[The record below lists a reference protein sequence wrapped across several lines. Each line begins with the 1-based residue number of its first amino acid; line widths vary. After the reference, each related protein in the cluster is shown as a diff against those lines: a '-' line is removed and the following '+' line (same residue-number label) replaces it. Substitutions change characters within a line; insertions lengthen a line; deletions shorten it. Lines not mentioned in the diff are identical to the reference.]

1 MTKTKSSFVC
11 HACGAVFPKW
21 YGKCPQ
27 CGTWN
32 SIIEETTIVSNKNS
46 SSFPAAAIYP
56 IEELSSEDSERIVFS
71 YHEFNRVLGGG
82 LVPGSFI
89 LLGGEP
95 GIGKSTLLLQ
105 IALHHPSLKCLYV
118 SGEESL
124 SQLKMRSERIGIT
137 THQTFISNETNTDQ
151 IIKAAKELQPNLL
164 IIDSIQTVYS
174 PKIEAFV
181 GSPSQIRQCASEF
194 QRLAK
199 ENHISVFLIGHI
211 TKDGFIAG
219 PKLLE
224 HMVDV
229 VLQFEGDE
237 HYGYRI
243 LRTLKNRFGPT
254 HELGIFEMASNG
266 LREISNPSEAL
277 LANRTMN
284 LSGTAVAA
292 TIQGIRPLLIEV
304 QALVSSTT
312 YGNPQRTSTG
322 FDHRRLNMLLAILEK
337 RLGLK
342 MGMQDVFLNITGG
355 LRIDDPALDLG
366 VVCALISSYFDIS
379 LPSQTCFAGEVG
391 LAGEVRPVDRI
402 EQRVAEAARIGFKQ
416 IFIPY
421 PNAKNLDSKLF
432 INIEIIPVEHIKQ
445 VWQTLQT
452 QAP

>member
-1 MTKTKSSFVC
+1 MTKSKTSFVC
-11 HACGAVFPKW
+11 QVCGSVYPKW

-27 CGTWN
+27 CGSWN
-32 SIIEETTIVSNKNS
+32 SIIEEIIVDS
-46 SSFPAAAIYP
+46 SKSSKPSQAA
-56 IEELSSEDSERIVFS
+56 SVFS
-71 YHEFNRVLGGG
+71 VQDIPSQDNERLTFSYGEINRVLGGG
-82 LVPGSFI
+82 LVRGSFL

-105 IALHHPSLKCLYV
+105 VALHHPTLKCLYV

-124 SQLKMRSERIGIT
+124 SQLKMRAERIGIHT
-137 THQTFISNETNTDQ
+137 TQTFMSNETNTDL
-151 IIKAAKELQPNLL
+151 IIEAALNQSPDIL
-164 IIDSIQTVYS
+164 IIDSIQTVFS
-174 PKIEAFV
+174 SKIDAFI
-181 GSPSQIRQCASEF
+181 GSPSQIRQCASEL

-211 TKDGFIAG
+211 NKEGLIAG

-254 HELGIFEMASNG
+254 HELGIFEMYAHG
-266 LREISNPSEAL
+266 LREINNPSEVL
-277 LANRTMN
+277 LAHRTMN

-292 TIQGIRPLLIEV
+292 TIQGLRPLLIEV
-304 QALVSSTT
+304 QALVSSTA

-337 RLGLK
+337 RLNLK

-366 VVCALISSYFDIS
+366 VVCALISSYID
-379 LPSQTCFAGEVG
+379 LPIPSHTCFTGEVG

-402 EQRVAEAARIGFKQ
+402 EQRVAEAARIGFKH
-416 IFIPY
+416 IFIPT
-421 PNAKNLDSKLF
+421 PNAKSIDKNQFPQL
-432 INIEIIPVEHIKQ
+432 EIIPVDHVKQ
-445 VWQTLQT
+445 VWQFLQNLT
-452 QAP
+452 S

>member
-1 MTKTKSSFVC
+1 MTRTKSSFVC
-11 HACGAVFPKW
+11 QACGAVFPKW

-32 SIIEETTIVSNKNS
+32 SIIEETTIVSSKNLN
-46 SSFPAAAIYP
+46 SFPAAAIYP
-56 IEELSSEDSERIVFS
+56 IEELTSEDSERIVFS
-71 YHEFNRVLGGG
+71 YHELNRVLGGG

-105 IALHHPSLKCLYV
+105 IALHNPSLKCLYV

-137 THQTFISNETNTDQ
+137 THQTFITNETNTDQ
-151 IIKAAKELQPNLL
+151 IIKAAKELQPDLL

-304 QALVSSTT
+304 QALVSSTA

-366 VVCALISSYFDIS
+366 VMCALISSYFDIS

-421 PNAKNLDSKLF
+421 PNAKNLDPKLF